1 MHPIRA
7 LNISNGLTYLHFFIC
22 LSSMNRLHATITE
35 KGDWFGYFKK
45 WKIQKRIITCR
56 ILFHREK
63 HSINNSGLKKKL
75 PTQKSLCIWS
85 VPDEDQMPFRRPFLI
100 SRLLKAC
107 LMLLS
112 VTNKSRF
119 SKKNYNSAE
128 ILIQSSTQDKIEY
141 CKWIIFVSL
150 FIYVFI
156 SFGNYSLNT
165 ALHNN
170 LATYLMCSECFQ
182 ISSYICYEDMKFHL
196 YAGRSYL
203 PAGVS

>member
-85 VPDEDQMPFRRPFLI
+85 IPNEDQVPFRRPFLI
-100 SRLLKAC
+100 SRLLKVC

-119 SKKNYNSAE
+119 FKK
-128 ILIQSSTQDKIEY
+128 IITQQR
-141 CKWIIFVSL
+141 
-150 FIYVFI
+150 
-156 SFGNYSLNT
+156 YSYKAALRTKLNT
-165 ALHNN
+165 VNEL
-170 LATYLMCSECFQ
+170 YLFLCLFMFLFLLV
-182 ISSYICYEDMKFHL
+182 ITL
-196 YAGRSYL
+196 
-203 PAGVS
+203 